1 LQKGETDV
9 TSFLSLV
16 EVHEHLNELFLTHQE
31 ALLADDMQA
40 AAARLA
46 AYEQLL
52 RAHMNDEEARLL
64 PVYERAGR
72 IQGGAVEFFTGEHRK
87 MLEMLARIREQLAR
101 IGNEPTARDR
111 IRLFDEES
119 RYKLLVEHHD
129 QREQNILYP
138 TLDRITDDAERLAL
152 LRQCTAP
159 PGR

>member
-1 LQKGETDV
+1 MA
-9 TSFLSLV
+9 SFLSLL
-16 EVHEHLNELFLTHQE
+16 EIHERLNELFLSHQE
-31 ALLADDMQA
+31 ALLAADMPL

-46 AYEQLL
+46 EYEQQL
-52 RAHMNDEEARLL
+52 RAHMNDEEALLL

-87 MLEMLARIREQLAR
+87 MLEMLARIREQLTR
-101 IGNEPTARDR
+101 IEGEPTPRDR

-152 LRQCTAP
+152 LRQCAAP
-159 PGR
+159 PDR